1 MIRVLIADDH
11 PVMRHGLAALLGS
24 LEDMEVVAVVAD
36 GREAIKEILLC
47 KPDVALLDLQMPNV
61 DGFAALR
68 EISRVA
74 PDTALCVL
82 TMFDDDNSLF
92 AAMKAG
98 AHGYL
103 LKGAEQDDIAHAV
116 RAVHA
121 RQAVFGPGVA
131 QRVLQQLTSPPQPAR
146 PFPELTDRELMVL
159 DLLASG
165 EPTTTIADRMGIA
178 PKTVSNLVSNILGK
192 LHLADRAQAALVAR
206 DAGLGHGHCR
216 DRGQS

>member
-24 LEDMEVVAVVAD
+24 FEDMEVVAVVAD
-36 GREAIKEILLC
+36 GREAVKEIMLC
-47 KPDVALLDLQMPNV
+47 RPDVALLDLQMPNV

-68 EISRVA
+68 EISRLA
-74 PDTALCVL
+74 PGVALCVL

-103 LKGAEQDDIAHAV
+103 LKGAEQDDIARAV

-121 RQAVFGPGVA
+121 REAVFGPGVA
-131 QRVLQQLTSPPQPAR
+131 QRVLQQLTSPPKQTR
-146 PFPELTDRELMVL
+146 PFPELTDRELEVL
-159 DLLASG
+159 DLVATG
-165 EPTTTIADRMGIA
+165 EPTARIADRMGIA
-178 PKTVSNLVSNILGK
+178 AKTVSNLVSSILSK
-192 LHLADRAQAALVAR
+192 LQLADRAQAAVMAR
-206 DAGLGHGHCR
+206 DAGLG
-216 DRGQS
+216 RGGRPDGGQ